1 MNLRI
6 TRTASLLAA
15 TSALVL
21 GAGAAQAQSTDWS
34 GPYVGVTAGY
44 SKGDYDL
51 RSAPLLTSPGS
62 PFFGSFGGTTANSQ
76 PEFEVKGEE
85 YGLTA
90 GYNMQ
95 SGNWVY
101 GVEGDVNL
109 SQAND
114 AVWIA
119 DRPSPGT
126 NRFNTRLEGDVDYSA
141 TLRARLGYSLGP
153 VLLYGTAGGAM
164 MRASLDRSYTNAA
177 GARIADK
184 DGETYFGLA
193 YGGGA
198 EWALNDRWSIKG
210 EYLRT
215 DFQRETHS
223 HAYGPDGI
231 AFSRVDQERDVG
243 RVGVNYRF

>member
-1 MNLRI
+1 MTIRI
-6 TRTASLLAA
+6 SRTASLLAA
-15 TSALVL
+15 TSALML
-21 GAGAAQAQSTDWS
+21 GAGAAHAQSTDWS

-44 SKGDYDL
+44 SQGDYDL

-62 PFFGSFGGTTANSQ
+62 PLFGSYGGTTANSQ
-76 PEFEVKGEE
+76 PNFEVKGEE
-85 YGLTA
+85 YGLT
-90 GYNMQ
+90 GGFNLQ

-101 GVEGDVNL
+101 GVEGDASL

-119 DRPSPGT
+119 DRPAPGT
-126 NRFNTRLEGDVDYSA
+126 NRFTTRLEGDVDYSA

-153 VLLYGTAGGAM
+153 VLLYGTGGGAM
-164 MRASLDRSYTNAA
+164 MRASLDRSYLNAS
-177 GARIADK
+177 GAEIGDK

-198 EWALNDRWSIKG
+198 EWAVNDRWSIKG

-231 AFSRVDQERDVG
+231 AFSRVDQERDIG
-243 RVGVNYRF
+243 RVGMNYRF